1 MINNFLAG
9 GNNVAVNS
17 FTGESYDNYLFE
29 NQKLISETFVYL
41 VIISVPLFLCVKPC
55 IALCCGPKDHAH
67 DHEEPSGAQFDEIAA
82 RHEEFGSLISQN
94 PGYKKDLAQFEKVL
108 VAEYGP
114 QGHHGG
120 VGEIFIHQMIE
131 TIEFVLGCISNTA
144 SYLRLWALSLAH
156 SQLALVFIQYT
167 LKAAW
172 SMAASQDYAVWFIT
186 LTSFIMW
193 FPFMAVTGCVLLNMD
208 VLECFLHTLRLHWV
222 EFQSK
227 FFVGSGYL
235 YVPFCF
241 KAVYEKQ
248 MYR

>member
-9 GNNVAVNS
+9 GNNVALNS
-17 FTGESYDNYLFE
+17 FTGKNYDNYLFE
-29 NQKLISETFVYL
+29 DQRLISETLVLL

-55 IALCCGPKDHAH
+55 IALCCGPKHHH
-67 DHEEPSGAQFDEIAA
+67 DEPSGSQFDQIHGQGESGA
-82 RHEEFGSLISQN
+82 LISQD
-94 PGYKKDLAQFEKVL
+94 PHYKKDLAQFEKVL

-167 LKAAW
+167 LKFAW
-172 SMAASQDYAVWFIT
+172 GMASSQNYAVWFIS

-227 FFVGSGYL
+227 FFVGSGYI